1 MLGKSDQRIVE
12 LKLLENLAQGT
23 WRDGV
28 CTAMGA
34 GQTTALGL
42 TESRYAS
49 EYIYA
54 DMLVTLYEDGYLKLT
69 EEHIVAKIDNF
80 ERVKTRAIR
89 NEAVSWLAAS
99 PHFHY
104 ASLTYRGLRRI
115 DELRDQLRR
124 DRILEKFGI
133 LLDGRYI
140 TSDLIYFLERANG
153 EPVSLLLG
161 DVDDFKQ
168 FNSDYGYKAG
178 DVVLQ
183 RVFQIFRRAVRD
195 RGEVYRRGGEEI
207 VALLPYSG
215 LDASE
220 ALARRICEEVAST
233 FISFD
238 DHNLHATLSIGLAS
252 SPPSDPDGP
261 RLETYAEH
269 ALKEAKSHGKNCV
282 RVWEEKSN

>member
-1 MLGKSDQRIVE
+1 MGKSDQRILE

-23 WRDGV
+23 WGNGV
-28 CTAMGA
+28 CTAPGA
-34 GQTTALGL
+34 GQTTVLGL
-42 TESRYAS
+42 S

-54 DMLVTLYEDGYLKLT
+54 DMLITLYEDGYLQLT
-69 EEHIVAKIDNF
+69 EEQIISKIDTF
-80 ERVKTRAIR
+80 ERVKRRAFR
-89 NEAVSWLAAS
+89 NGAVSWLSAS

-104 ASLTYRGLRRI
+104 AAITYRGLRRI

-140 TSDLIYFLERANG
+140 TSDLVYFLERAKS

-161 DVDDFKQ
+161 DVDDFKR
-168 FNSDYGYKAG
+168 FNSDHGYKAG
-178 DVVLQ
+178 DAVLQ
-183 RVFQIFRRAVRD
+183 QVFQIVRRAVRD

-207 VALLPYSG
+207 VALLPYTG
-215 LDASE
+215 IEASK
-220 ALARRICEEVAST
+220 ALAKHICEEVAGT
-233 FISFD
+233 FVLYD
-238 DHNLHATLSIGLAS
+238 DQTLHATLSIGLAA

-269 ALKEAKSHGKNCV
+269 ALKEAKNQGKNCV
-282 RVWEEKSN
+282 SVWEGAVNA

>member
-1 MLGKSDQRIVE
+1 MFGKSDQRIIE
-12 LKLLENLAQGT
+12 LKLLENLAEGT

-28 CTAMGA
+28 CTTVGA

-42 TESRYAS
+42 S

-69 EEHIVAKIDNF
+69 EGQIISKIDNS

-89 NEAVSWLAAS
+89 NEAVSWLSVS

-104 ASLTYRGLRRI
+104 ASITYRGLRRI

-140 TSDLIYFLERANG
+140 TSDLIYFLEKADG
-153 EPVSLLLG
+153 EPVSVLLG
-161 DVDDFKQ
+161 DVDDFKR

-178 DVVLQ
+178 DAVLQ
-183 RVFQIFRRAVRD
+183 QVFQIVRCAVRD

-215 LDASE
+215 LDASKD
-220 ALARRICEEVAST
+220 LAKRICEEVAKT
-233 FISFD
+233 FVLYD
-238 DHNLHATLSIGLAS
+238 DQNLHATLSIGLAA

-261 RLETYAEH
+261 RLETYAEK
-269 ALKEAKSHGKNCV
+269 ALNEAKNHGKNCV
-282 RVWEEKSN
+282 WVWEGADHE